1 MNDDHPTAPAA
12 PTWRRRHL
20 LQAAGAAAAAS
31 AASVWPGSSA
41 WAAEL
46 PDAGRFIRPAQMTG
60 AALSPDGQRLAL
72 RTTGPHGRWMLS
84 VLLLDTLAPTV
95 VYSSEGADVGRFLW
109 VNKERLVF
117 DLQDRETPEGLL
129 DAAPGLFAVDHDGSR
144 FRQLVERQ
152 RVLVRSGN
160 EVRSLEPWNTFLLHG
175 DTQRRGDEVLVVR
188 PESYTD
194 KELGHFK
201 LLRLNTVTG
210 RSREIDSLPQA
221 QSWWFDAAGHLRL
234 QRTLENPAAAAG
246 ERAAAPRGRY
256 LWRDLGS
263 ASDKEAWRPIAEF
276 NPITG
281 EGDFRVRHL
290 GADGKL
296 YVSARRQG
304 ADKLAC
310 WLLDPASGQWSEAPL
325 AQHAQFDIDAEV
337 ITRQDRVLGLRF
349 SIDAEVT
356 QWLDADMQAL
366 QAQVDKVLP
375 RTANRL
381 SVPWS
386 GDAPWVLIEAS
397 ADIQPTLYF
406 LYNRQTRKYT
416 RLGRERPDV
425 EAKQMAAM
433 DLHRLKARDG
443 LELPAWLTLPKG
455 KSLAGKPDLPLVVL
469 IHGGPWVRG
478 PAWAWDPYVQFLAA
492 RGYAVLQP
500 QFRGTLGLGQ
510 KHERASWKQWG
521 QAMQDDISDATRWAI
536 EQGVADPARIA
547 LMGASYGGYSAL
559 MGLVREPA
567 LYRCAVAWV
576 GVTDLNLLYS
586 VSWSDT
592 SDAIKQHG
600 MPSLLGDPVKDAV
613 LLRAQS
619 PLTHA
624 AAIRHPLLLAYGEK
638 DRRVPLIHGEAFR
651 KALQAA
657 PSRAPDSLE
666 WQVYADE
673 GHGWRAPAN
682 DIDFWNRAARFLD
695 RHLAE
700 VRS

>member
-1 MNDDHPTAPAA
+1 MNDESADRTGAGAWH
-12 PTWRRRHL
+12 RRSFL
-20 LQAAGAAAAAS
+20 AAAAA
-31 AASVWPGSSA
+31 AACVASA
-41 WAAEL
+41 WPLKVWAADL
-46 PDAGRFIRPAQMTG
+46 PDAARFIRPAQMTG
-60 AALSPDGQRLAL
+60 AALSPDGRRLAM
-72 RTTGPHGRWMLS
+72 RSTGPHGRWMLS

-109 VNKERLVF
+109 VNNERLVF
-117 DLQDRETPEGLL
+117 DLQDRETPEGRL
-129 DAAPGLFAVDHDGSR
+129 DAGPGLFAVDHDGSR

-175 DTQRRGDEVLVVR
+175 DTQRRGDEVLAVR
-188 PESYTD
+188 PEAYTD

-210 RSREIDSLPQA
+210 RSREVDSLPQA
-221 QSWWFDAAGHLRL
+221 QSWWFDAAGNLRL
-234 QRTLENPAAAAG
+234 QRTQETKSSAAVGG
-246 ERAAAPRGRY
+246 ERPSPRGRY
-256 LWRDLGS
+256 LWRDLDS
-263 ASDKEAWRPIAEF
+263 AAGEASWRPIAEF

-296 YVSARRQG
+296 YVSARRLG
-304 ADKLAC
+304 SDKMAC
-310 WLLDPASGQWSEAPL
+310 WLLDPATGQWSEAPL
-325 AQHAQFDIDAEV
+325 AQHEQFDIDAEV

-356 QWLDADMQAL
+356 QWMDADMQAL

-381 SVPWS
+381 SLPWS

-416 RLGRERPDV
+416 RLGSERPDV

-455 KSLAGKPDLPLVVL
+455 KSLADKPRLPLVVL

-500 QFRGTLGLGQ
+500 QFRGTQGLGL

-600 MPSLLGDPVKDAV
+600 MPLLLGDPVKDAAM
-613 LLRAQS
+613 LRAQS
-619 PLTHA
+619 PLSHA
-624 AAIRHPLLLAYGEK
+624 AAIRQPLLLAYGEK

-657 PSRAPDSLE
+657 PGRAPDSLE

-695 RHLAE
+695 RHLSA
-700 VRS
+700 SP

>member
-1 MNDDHPTAPAA
+1 MPLLDELNPAPGLQ
-12 PTWRRRHL
+12 RRQL
-20 LQAAGAAAAAS
+20 LSAAAFLS
-31 AASVWPGSSA
+31 LTLPVPGL
-41 WAAEL
+41 AAEEAVGSV
-46 PDAGRFIRPAQMTG
+46 DAARFIRPAQMTG

-84 VLLLDTLAPTV
+84 VLQLDTMKPTV
-95 VYSSEGADVGRFLW
+95 VYSSDGADVGRFLW
-109 VNKERLVF
+109 VNAERLVF
-117 DLQDRETPEGLL
+117 DVQDRETPEGRL
-129 DAAPGLFAVDHDGSR
+129 DAGPGLFAVDHDGGR

-152 RVLVRSGN
+152 RVLARNGN
-160 EVRSLEPWNTFLLHG
+160 DSQNLQAWNTFLLHG

-188 PESYTD
+188 PEAFSD

-210 RSREIDSLPQA
+210 RSTEVASPLHA
-221 QSWWFDAAGHLRL
+221 QSWWFDAAGNLRL
-234 QRTLENPAAAAG
+234 LRTLEAPAAAAG
-246 ERAAAPRGRY
+246 ERPPAPRGRY
-256 LWRDLGS
+256 LWREVGS
-263 ASDKEAWRPIAEF
+263 DAWRPIAEF

-296 YVSARRQG
+296 YVSARRLG
-304 ADKLAC
+304 ADKMAC
-310 WLLDPASGQWSEAPL
+310 WLLDPATGQWSEAPL
-325 AQHAQFDIDAEV
+325 AEHAQFDIDAEV
-337 ITRQDRVLGLRF
+337 IARQDRVLGLRF
-349 SIDAEVT
+349 NIDAEVT
-356 QWLDADMQAL
+356 QWMDADMQAL

-416 RLGRERPDV
+416 RLGSERPDV
-425 EAKQMAAM
+425 EAKQMASM

-455 KSLAGKPDLPLVVL
+455 KSLADKPRLPLVVL

-478 PAWAWDPYVQFLAA
+478 PAWVWDPYVQFLAA

-500 QFRGTLGLGQ
+500 QFRGTLGLGF

-600 MPSLLGDPVKDAV
+600 MPLLLGDPVKDAAM
-613 LLRAQS
+613 LRAQS
-619 PLTHA
+619 PLSHA

-651 KALQAA
+651 KALQGA
-657 PSRAPDSLE
+657 PGRAPDSLE

-682 DIDFWNRAARFLD
+682 DIDFWNRSARFLD
-695 RHLAE
+695 RHLSA
-700 VRS
+700 SP